1 MQTAVLVRQQDSTS
15 GPKAPPPQFIFVKV
29 HRRMARADASAPSL
43 AAVAIAPELTVVVPT
58 FNEGA
63 NVPIVVERVA
73 GALAGIA
80 WEIVFVDD
88 DSADG
93 TAAIAKALGDRDARV
108 RCIRRVGR
116 RGLAGACIEG
126 MLASSAPFVAVM
138 DADLQHDEAL
148 LGEMLARL
156 RTGQYDLVVGSRY
169 LGDSDPDGLSRPRLV
184 SSRLAG
190 MLWRRFLG
198 IEISDPMSGFFMLR
212 RELVETIAP
221 RLSTQ
226 GFKILADILALM
238 PGGTRV
244 CELPYR
250 FRARLHGTSKLDS
263 QVALDFLGLL
273 VSKLAR
279 NAIPVRFASFLLVG
293 ASGVVVHLLALKA
306 ALSLLGLSFA
316 VAQTLATL
324 IAMTSN
330 FFLNNAIT
338 YRDQRLTGAAAL
350 KGLII
355 FYAICAIGAVSNIG
369 VATWL
374 YSNRPVWW
382 LAGLLGSLVGAVWN
396 YAMSST
402 LVWRR

>member
-1 MQTAVLVRQQDSTS
+1 
-15 GPKAPPPQFIFVKV
+15 
-29 HRRMARADASAPSL
+29 
-43 AAVAIAPELTVVVPT
+43 
-58 FNEGA
+58 
-63 NVPIVVERVA
+63 
-73 GALAGIA
+73 
-80 WEIVFVDD
+80 
-88 DSADG
+88 
-93 TAAIAKALGDRDARV
+93 
-108 RCIRRVGR
+108 
-116 RGLAGACIEG
+116 
-126 MLASSAPFVAVM
+126 
-138 DADLQHDEAL
+138 
-148 LGEMLARL
+148 
-156 RTGQYDLVVGSRY
+156 
-169 LGDSDPDGLSRPRLV
+169 
-184 SSRLAG
+184 
-190 MLWRRFLG
+190 
-198 IEISDPMSGFFMLR
+198 MLR

-226 GFKILADILALM
+226 GFKILADILALI

-316 VAQTLATL
+316 VGQTLATL